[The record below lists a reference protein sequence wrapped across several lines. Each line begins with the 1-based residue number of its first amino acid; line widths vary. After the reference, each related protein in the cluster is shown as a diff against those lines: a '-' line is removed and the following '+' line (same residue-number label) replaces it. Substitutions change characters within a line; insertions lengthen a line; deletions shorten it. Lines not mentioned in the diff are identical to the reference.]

1 MFIDGAPGIGKTI
14 LATEAANKLR
24 TDNRHVVVA
33 YVDCKDIKS
42 LEPFAGTVIEQI
54 CRSPYVDDLAAEIKK
69 RLIVSKDYFYILFL
83 DDFEYFL
90 KENNNQQKN
99 QPSTA
104 AALCCSERVKSFIGE
119 IAKCARN
126 IKFLVTSS
134 EKVPFLP
141 MLAIKSIRLVP
152 FDKDESSKLLEKVRC
167 GEKISDEQS
176 EELCEICSG
185 IPLVLH
191 TLDVVARGSD

>member
-1 MFIDGAPGIGKTI
+1 M
-14 LATEAANKLR
+14 
-24 TDNRHVVVA
+24 
-33 YVDCKDIKS
+33 
-42 LEPFAGTVIEQI
+42 
-54 CRSPYVDDLAAEIKK
+54 
-69 RLIVSKDYFYILFL
+69 FL

-90 KENNNQQKN
+90 IENNNQQKN

-104 AALCCSERVKSFIGE
+104 ATLRCSERVKSFIGE

-167 GEKISDEQS
+167 SEKIADEQS

-185 IPLVLH
+185 IPLVLY
-191 TLDVVARGSD
+191 TLMSSQEDLINLLDI